1 VSRPPGGARHPSEAM
16 IPAGRRRL
24 RRLVWPASHPRGTV
38 LLIHGFAEHAGR
50 YGEVAQALN
59 QLDLDVFAVEL
70 PGHGKSEGR
79 RGDIASFEEFLLALD
94 GLLASLP
101 PESRERPL
109 VIVAH
114 SLGGLIVLRW
124 LETRGLRPECLVLS
138 APWLGTSPLLSP
150 LTRLL
155 KWLMGWVAP
164 GVPVRRPIQA
174 AGLTRDP
181 EMQARRVADPLIV
194 NRISARLVG
203 EVESVQPLALASGPP
218 VPTLVIS
225 PGADP
230 VTDQSVVLEWCARF
244 PESVEIIE
252 VPDARHEP
260 FNDLGRAETIEGMC
274 RWIDGHVP

>member
-1 VSRPPGGARHPSEAM
+1 M
-16 IPAGRRRL
+16 IPAGRNRL
-24 RRLVWPASHPRGTV
+24 RRLAWPAAQPRGTV

-59 QLDLDVFAVEL
+59 RIGLDVFAVEL

-79 RGDIASFEEFLLALD
+79 RGDVSSFDDFLLALD
-94 GLLASLP
+94 GLLESLS
-101 PESRERPL
+101 PEARERPR
-109 VIVAH
+109 VVVAH
-114 SLGGLIVLRW
+114 SMGGLIALRW
-124 LETRGLRPECLVLS
+124 LETRGLRPDCMVLS

-150 LTRLL
+150 VTRLL
-155 KWLMGWVAP
+155 KWLMGLVAP

-181 EMQARRVADPLIV
+181 EMQARRVADPLVV

-203 EVESVQPLALASGPP
+203 EVESVQPLALAAGPG

-244 PESVEIIE
+244 RDEVELIE
-252 VPDARHEP
+252 LPGARHEP
-260 FNDLGRAETIEGMC
+260 FNDLGRAETIERMC
-274 RWIDGHVP
+274 NWIESHLP

>member
-1 VSRPPGGARHPSEAM
+1 MSRQAETARGPSEAM
-16 IPAGRRRL
+16 IPAGRNRL
-24 RRLVWPASHPRGTV
+24 RRLAWPAAQPRGTV

-59 QLDLDVFAVEL
+59 RIGLDVFAVEL

-79 RGDIASFEEFLLALD
+79 RGDVSSFDDFLLALD
-94 GLLASLP
+94 GLLESLS
-101 PESRERPL
+101 PEARERPR
-109 VIVAH
+109 VVVAH
-114 SLGGLIVLRW
+114 SMGGLIALRW
-124 LETRGLRPECLVLS
+124 LETRGLRPNCMVLS
-138 APWLGTSPLLSP
+138 APWLGTSPLLSRV
-150 LTRLL
+150 TRLL
-155 KWLMGWVAP
+155 KWLMGLVAP

-203 EVESVQPLALASGPP
+203 GVESVQPLALASGPG

-244 PESVEIIE
+244 RDEVELVELPE
-252 VPDARHEP
+252 ARHEP
-260 FNDLGRAETIEGMC
+260 FNDLERAETIERMC
-274 RWIDGHVP
+274 NWIEGHLP